1 MRAAI
6 VSIVLFLSGS
16 SALLFETL
24 WLRLSGLAIG
34 NSIWAAALILSS
46 FMAGLA
52 LGSAIAASMTLRRA
66 RPLRVYAGLEI
77 AVAVCGCTL
86 VFGIPLLGEWLRPIF
101 QALWAHQPL
110 LNALR
115 FSISFLILLV
125 PTTAMGLTLPVLL
138 EDPLLQRYEFARTI
152 GLLYGFNTLGAVAGA
167 LAGETYLVGA
177 FGLFG
182 TGLTAAAMSGAA
194 AIIAWIFSTVRPES
208 ADQISRRQ
216 LIQLPFAN
224 APWNLLFVSMIAGAT
239 LLALEVIWLR
249 FLRLYVTST
258 ATAFAVMLA
267 VVLAG
272 IGLGGISFSM
282 IPRPRA
288 CATSPS
294 RSYGIRILLLLAAI
308 STLLSYIFF
317 PVPALP
323 PNKPALTS
331 DFLQQI
337 GQLSVALMFP
347 VAFLSG
353 ALLPA
358 ISTCVQSHVSG
369 RMHSAGL
376 TILFNT
382 IGAAIG
388 PLLAGFVFLPRFGF
402 QTSLIL
408 SAAAYAALA
417 LLIAQK
423 SIWGRDAVLSRNFP
437 GVGPERRPYQRI
449 YRIAMFVLSA
459 AFVVILLVFP
469 YHRDEIHFAN
479 ARHPYLADGSVLV
492 KKIEG
497 TADTFQLLRRDLY
510 GEPYYYRLV
519 TNAYSMSG
527 THPRSQRYMRLFA
540 YLPLALRPES
550 ANALLIGY
558 GVGVTA
564 DALTRDSHL
573 KHLDIVDISREI
585 LSLAGSYSARG
596 YTNPLRDPRV
606 ETFVQDGRFFLQACP
621 KHYDIITGEPPPL
634 KIAGTVNLYTEQ
646 FFSLM
651 KSRLKDGGIV
661 SFWLPLYQLRI
672 DETKAV
678 LRAFHN
684 VFPNASVWATSDM
697 EWIMIGIKPPLPK
710 PNPATA
716 KLAGRLWSDQDT
728 GTDMV
733 RIGVEVPEQM
743 SALFVMDGDEI
754 ERLTQGVKPLTD
766 FFPKR
771 LSDAKPDLVAAAQFG
786 YSYFEAAGA
795 LRRFSS
801 SHFIQEIWPNEW
813 KRNLERLFI
822 AREDLYRKE
831 VSGANWLAALDL
843 YLRYSPLRTPV
854 LAAEDTDEFRLALA
868 EKFAGQS
875 PASIPIDALRDLT
888 AGALARRDIAGA
900 IQLLEQEKERG
911 FVNINDVFL
920 LIYLYCL
927 HGNVDQAEAL
937 AAAEASS
944 IEKDSFVKW
953 LWGDLQAEFGFRP
966 PS

>member
-1 MRAAI
+1 
-6 VSIVLFLSGS
+6 
-16 SALLFETL
+16 
-24 WLRLSGLAIG
+24 
-34 NSIWAAALILSS
+34 
-46 FMAGLA
+46 MAGLA
-52 LGSAIAASMTLRRA
+52 LGSAIAASLTLRRA
-66 RPLRVYAGLEI
+66 RPLRVYAALEI
-77 AVAVCGCTL
+77 AVALCGSTL
-86 VFGIPLLGEWLRPIF
+86 VFGIPMLGEWLRPIF
-101 QALWAHQPL
+101 QALWTHQPL

-138 EDPLLQRYEFARTI
+138 EDPLLQRYEFGRTI
-152 GLLYGFNTLGAVAGA
+152 GLLYGFNTLGAVTGA
-167 LAGETYLVGA
+167 LAGEAYLIGA

-182 TGLTAAAMSGAA
+182 TGLSAAAISGAA
-194 AIIAWIFSTVRPES
+194 AVIAWIFSAVKSET
-208 ADQISRRQ
+208 ATQISPPHLVR
-216 LIQLPFAN
+216 LPFAN
-224 APWNLLFVSMIAGAT
+224 APWNLLFVSMTAGAI

-258 ATAFAVMLA
+258 ATSFAVMLA

-282 IPRPRA
+282 IPRRFASPRQA
-288 CATSPS
+288 VP
-294 RSYGIRILLLLAAI
+294 ILLLLAAI
-308 STLLSYIFF
+308 GTLFCYILF
-317 PVPALP
+317 PVPVLP

-331 DFLQQI
+331 AFLRQI
-337 GQLSVALMFP
+337 GQLSAALMFP

-358 ISTCVQSHVSG
+358 IVTCVQSRVSS
-369 RMHSAGL
+369 RMNSAGL

-388 PLLAGFVFLPRFGF
+388 PLLAGFVLLPQFGF
-402 QTSLIL
+402 QTSLIF

-417 LLIAQK
+417 LFTSQK
-423 SIWGRDAVLSRNFP
+423 SNWSLRRIFGIATILLST
-437 GVGPERRPYQRI
+437 
-449 YRIAMFVLSA
+449 
-459 AFVVILLVFP
+459 AFVVTLFVFP
-469 YHRDEIHFAN
+469 WYRDEIHFAN
-479 ARHPYLADGSVLV
+479 ARHPYVADGSVFI

-510 GEPYYYRLV
+510 GEPYYYRLI
-519 TNAYSMSG
+519 TNSYSMSG

-550 ANALLIGY
+550 EDALLIGY

-564 DALTRDSHL
+564 DALMRDSHL
-573 KHLDIVDISREI
+573 RHLDVVDISKEI
-585 LSLAGSYSARG
+585 LSLADSYSARG
-596 YTNPLRDPRV
+596 FTNPLRDPRV
-606 ETFVQDGRFFLQACP
+606 ATFVQDGRFFLQACL

-634 KIAGTVNLYTEQ
+634 KVAGAVNLYTEQ

-651 KSRLKDGGIV
+651 KNRLKDGGIV
-661 SFWLPLYQLRI
+661 SFWLPLYHLRI
-672 DETKAV
+672 SETRAI

-684 VFPNASVWATSDM
+684 VFPNASLWATNDV

-710 PNPATA
+710 PNES
-716 KLAGRLWSDQDT
+716 LARRLWTDRNT
-728 GTDMV
+728 GADLV

-743 SALFVMDGDEI
+743 SALFVMDGEEI
-754 ERLTQGVKPLTD
+754 ERLTQGVEPLTD

-771 LSDAKPDLVAAAQFG
+771 LSDAEPDLVAAAQFG
-786 YSYFEAAGA
+786 YSYLEAAGA

-813 KRNLERLFI
+813 KKSLDRLFI

-843 YLRYSPLRTPV
+843 YLRYSRLRTPV
-854 LAAEDTDEFRLALA
+854 LASQDTDEFRLALA

-900 IQLLEQEKERG
+900 IQLLERERERG

-927 HGNVDQAEAL
+927 NGNVDQAEAL
-937 AAAEASS
+937 ANAEASS